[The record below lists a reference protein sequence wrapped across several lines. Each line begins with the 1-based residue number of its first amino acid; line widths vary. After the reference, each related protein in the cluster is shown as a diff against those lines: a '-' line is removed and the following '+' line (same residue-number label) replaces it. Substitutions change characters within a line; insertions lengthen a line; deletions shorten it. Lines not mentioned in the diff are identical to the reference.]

1 MSRDSGSVKFTK
13 HTYYPIIF
21 FLPIYLLF
29 SFFPNVVNIPLY
41 QIPPPT
47 FFPPFNNYWS
57 LGNTGIESFILTVL
71 SFIYILLNLYF
82 TARRDSFLIKGNDIV
97 RNYILLSFVII
108 FCTIWI
114 ISNFTA
120 SAFYWQFQEYHFDN
134 LKSWL
139 FVFLYIFLFY
149 LAIYRDDPKS
159 RFYSYSVLIFFCSI
173 LPVGFLQQYDLEFF
187 AIPALGILNNV
198 ELNSLYFQYDLLIP
212 LLIALWDKI
221 GFEIY
226 NFYIFLN
233 LILFIYLIGL
243 YKLLSFLIRN
253 KYILILAAF
262 TIVFLRFYL
271 IDMKFGSVFI
281 QYSPLRADLWLPLAL
296 AAFIYGIKS
305 KRLFV
310 ILLIVLIFSFNM
322 GVLYSISYFLTLF
335 MLLLFDNKMN
345 ILRSCTL
352 WIKQNLFKFVIF
364 LTVFSLMYIYVYSS
378 GDNIGTKQFFKYSIQ
393 SNKIQKFSLIW
404 IALLFIGLLSSNIVS
419 RISEIK
425 KERLSVYLFLLFL
438 TIVNFTFCFYKNTI
452 LSFISVSTSF
462 LILLFIYID
471 LNLKFFRF
479 FSEKF
484 SKSKLIKVIP
494 IILLLFPLAFN
505 KYGVPTIVTNQY
517 RFLTSNSAFK
527 AKKINTDVSQI
538 EALRQILLGKSKVII
553 YGEGSYIQY
562 FELNIAPP
570 NYFYFTSN
578 IYNARDYKIF
588 LKSKVEEGYILIF
601 PKSKVTPW
609 GYPRKEYFDFWNS
622 ILDDN
627 KSFSILSKPK
637 FDLIYHP
644 DFHNF

>member
-1 MSRDSGSVKFTK
+1 MSRDIGSDKFITYA
-13 HTYYPIIF
+13 YYPIIL

-29 SFFPNVVNIPLY
+29 SFFPNVVNLPMY
-41 QIPPPT
+41 QIPPPS

-57 LGNTGIESFILTVL
+57 LGNTGIESFLLTFL
-71 SFIYILLNLYF
+71 SFIYILLNLYL
-82 TARRDSFLIKGNDIV
+82 TAIKDSFLIKGKSII
-97 RNYILLSFVII
+97 RNYIFLSFII
-108 FCTIWI
+108 VFFTIWI
-114 ISNFTA
+114 TSNFTA
-120 SAFYWQFQEYHFDN
+120 SGFYWQFQEYNFYN

-139 FVFLYIFLFY
+139 FVLFY
-149 LAIYRDDPKS
+149 ICLFYIAIFRDDSKR
-159 RFYSYSVLIFFCSI
+159 RFYSYSILIFFCSI

-187 AIPALGILNNV
+187 ALPALGILNKV

-221 GFEIY
+221 GFEVY

-233 LILFIYLIGL
+233 LILFIYLLGL

-253 KYILILAAF
+253 KYILTLAAF

-296 AAFIYGIKS
+296 AASIYGMKS

-310 ILLIVLIFSFNM
+310 ILMIVLIFSFNM
-322 GVLYSISYFLTLF
+322 GVLYSIPYFLTLF
-335 MLLLFDNKMN
+335 VLSLFEMKMN
-345 ILRSCTL
+345 LVKGFTL
-352 WIKQNLFKFVIF
+352 WIKQNSIKFIIFAILFG
-364 LTVFSLMYIYVYSS
+364 LMYVFVYSS
-378 GDNIGTKQFFKYSIQ
+378 GENIGTKQFLKYSIQ

-404 IALLFIGLLSSNIVS
+404 IALLLIGLLSSNIVS

-462 LILLFIYID
+462 LILIFIYTD
-471 LNLKFFRF
+471 LNLKFFKSF
-479 FSEKF
+479 CEKF
-484 SKSKLIKVIP
+484 SKSKIIKVVP

-505 KYGVPTIVTNQY
+505 KFGVPTIVNNQY
-517 RFLTSNSAFK
+517 RFLSSNSAFK
-527 AKKINTDVSQI
+527 AKKINTDVRQI
-538 EALRQILLGKSKVII
+538 EALKQILLGKTKVVI

-562 FELNIAPP
+562 FELNIAPAD
-570 NYFYFTSN
+570 YFYFTSN
-578 IYNARDYKIF
+578 IYDSEGYKIF
-588 LKSKVEEGYILIF
+588 LKSKVENGYLLIF

-609 GYPRKEYFDFWNS
+609 GYPRKEYFEFWDL

-627 KSFSILSKPK
+627 KSFSVLSKPK
-637 FDLIYHP
+637 FEIIYHP
-644 DFHNF
+644 DFHSF